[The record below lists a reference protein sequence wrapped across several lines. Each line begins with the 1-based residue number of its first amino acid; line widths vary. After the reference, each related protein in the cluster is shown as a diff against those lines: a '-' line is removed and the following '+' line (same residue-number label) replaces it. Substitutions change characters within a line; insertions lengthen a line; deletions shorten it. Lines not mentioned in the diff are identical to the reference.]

1 MYIHTNVCDSLY
13 LTKWTFSVKFKE
25 LKLDYIVS
33 NSSIS
38 ELSPTIYLKLQICRK
53 SLQDP

>member
-53 SLQDP
+53 NLQDP